1 MKKNKIKTQR
11 TKIEDGL
18 FAYTYARVSTK
29 KQFDNNCSIETQ
41 MKYIVDYATRNNIEI
56 VHSYGLTFESAKT
69 DDRKEFNKMIADAK
83 KNRNINTILV
93 FDLDRFSR
101 SGGGA
106 IVLKDELLEEG
117 IYLHSVTQPIDTSTD
132 SGVLMQDIH
141 FIMGKYDN
149 MQRRKKCLTGIKD
162 KLEKGIC
169 TFKPPIGYT
178 KVKETTNGKETTK
191 ITINKQGESIRKAFE
206 WKAYDNLANSEILFK
221 LRSEEGLNLTKQE
234 LSRIFRNLFYKGYLK
249 HKYLGDKLVKAT
261 NFKPLVSEELFDLA
275 NGIVTSKKYAYKHE
289 RINDKYPLKRHVF
302 CAECGEPLTAY
313 TAKQR
318 FVYYKCNT
326 IGCCKNYSGEIM
338 HNQYS
343 NMLRSYSIPN
353 EFKPVLSCMMKDLF
367 NDWNKL
373 AINQQKQFKTRIT
386 EIENKVQTAK
396 VKYGCGEIEKDI
408 YDAVSSEF
416 SPQLND
422 LKQKLEIAEI
432 NLSNYEPYVDYALQM
447 SCRLGGLWNDFDIV
461 KKEKL
466 QNLVFPEGIFY
477 DPKIKGYRTPKHN
490 SFLHLINT
498 EIEGYRNKKSDKK
511 KINSICRSQCG

>member
-1 MKKNKIKTQR
+1 MKKEKKNR

-29 KQFDNNCSIETQ
+29 KQLDNNCSIETQ
-41 MKYIVDYATRNNIEI
+41 MKYILDYATRNNIEI

-69 DDRKEFNKMIADAK
+69 DDRKEFSKMISDARRNK
-83 KNRNINTILV
+83 KINTILV

-132 SGVLMQDIH
+132 SGILMQDIH

-149 MQRRKKCLTGIKD
+149 MQRKKKCLTGIKN

-169 TFKPPIGYT
+169 IFPSLARGYT
-178 KVKETTNGKETTK
+178 KIKETTNGKEITK
-191 ITINKQGESIRKAFE
+191 IIINKEGEAIRKAFE

-234 LSRIFRNLFYKGYLK
+234 LSKIFRNPFYKGYIK
-249 HKYLGDKLVKAT
+249 HKMLGDKLVKAT
-261 NFKPLVSEELFDLA
+261 NFEPLVSEELFDLA

-289 RINDKYPLKRHVF
+289 RINDNYPLKRHVF

-313 TAKQR
+313 TAKGR

-326 IGCCKNYSGEIM
+326 IGCCKNYSGEMM

-343 NMLRSYSIPN
+343 NLLRSYCIPN

-386 EIENKVQTAK
+386 ELENKVHLAK

-408 YDAVSSEF
+408 YDAVYNEF
-416 SPQLND
+416 TPQLND

-447 SCRLGGLWNDFDIV
+447 SCKLGSLWKEFDIV

-466 QNLVFPEGIFY
+466 QHLVFPEGVFY
-477 DPKIKGYRTPKHN
+477 DQKIEGYRTPKHN

-498 EIEGYRNKKSDKK
+498 EIRSYKKEKRDKMGK
-511 KINSICRSQCG
+511 LPNCLFKCG

>member
-1 MKKNKIKTQR
+1 MKKEKKQR
-11 TKIEDGL
+11 TKIEEGL

-41 MKYIVDYATRNNIEI
+41 MKYIIDYATRNNIEI
-56 VHSYGLTFESAKT
+56 VDSFGLTFESAKT
-69 DDRKEFNKMIADAK
+69 DDRKEFNKMISDAK
-83 KNRNINTILV
+83 RNRKINTILV

-117 IYLHSVTQPIDTSTD
+117 IHLHSVTQPIDTSTD

-149 MQRRKKCLTGIKD
+149 MQRRKKCLTGIKN

-169 TFKPPIGYT
+169 TFSSPPKGYT
-178 KVKETTNGKETTK
+178 KIKETSNGKETTK
-191 ITINKQGESIRKAFE
+191 ININKQGESIKKAFE
-206 WKAYDNLANSEILFK
+206 WKAFDNLANSEILFK

-234 LSRIFRNLFYKGYLK
+234 LSKIFRNPFYKGYIK
-249 HKYLGDKLVKAT
+249 HKMLGDELVKAT

-289 RINDKYPLKRHVF
+289 RINDNYPLKRHVF
-302 CAECGEPLTAY
+302 CADCGEPLTAY
-313 TAKQR
+313 TAKGR

-326 IGCCKNYSGEIM
+326 IGCCKNYPGEM
-338 HNQYS
+338 VHNQYS

-353 EFKPVLSCMMKDLF
+353 DFKPTLSCMMKDLF
-367 NDWNKL
+367 NEWNKI
-373 AINQQKQFKTRIT
+373 AVNQQKQFKTRIT
-386 EIENKVQTAK
+386 EIENKVQAAK

-408 YDAVSSEF
+408 YDAVYNEF
-416 SPQLND
+416 APQLSD

-432 NLSNYEPYVDYALQM
+432 NLSNYEPYIDYALQI
-447 SCRLGGLWNDFDIV
+447 SCKLDSLWKEFDIV
-461 KKEKL
+461 RKEKL
-466 QNLVFPEGIFY
+466 QNLVFPEGVFY
-477 DPKIKGYRTPKHN
+477 DQKIKGYRTPKHN
-490 SFLHLINT
+490 SFLHIINT
-498 EIEGYRNKKSDKK
+498 EIASYRKEKRDKMEK
-511 KINSICRSQCG
+511 LPNCLFECG